1 MKVRS
6 RAAGCSA
13 QAPRDWSVSA
23 GFEPRCT
30 VHHFQQ
36 WNGMLGTK
44 TRDVAG
50 SKGSD
55 SPPVFLFAQ
64 TLRTALN

>member
-1 MKVRS
+1 MKVKS

-30 VHHFQQ
+30 VRHLQQ

-44 TRDVAG
+44 AHHDIAVARAATITHC
-50 SKGSD
+50 
-55 SPPVFLFAQ
+55 FC
-64 TLRTALN
+64 